1 MKIHITSFVRRQTP
15 ASAFSHWT
23 LSDEELLLQVLANL
37 DKANPGYRDGVI
49 LVPVDPAG
57 FHSGIV
63 MLKEGDRMVGEYKA
77 RREGETPRKSN
88 YALNGEKIPAKSVY
102 VVLYRHDVLA
112 EKNEHE
118 TDADYEIVSV
128 NASPSDEEAPIP
140 TGALIANHLGLS
152 GGTDTKMT
160 DTEFV
165 ALLRKS
171 MEFWQDKALA
181 APEHLKK
188 YRWEE

>member
-23 LSDEELLLQVLANL
+23 LSDEELLQRVEANIG
-37 DKANPGYRDGVI
+37 KATHGYRDGVI
-49 LVPVDPAG
+49 LVTVDPAG
-57 FHSGIV
+57 FYSGIV

-88 YALNGEKIPAKSVY
+88 YALGEKIPAKSVY

-128 NASPSDEEAPIP
+128 NASPADEEAPIP
-140 TGALIANHLGLS
+140 TGALIANHLGLN
-152 GGTDTKMT
+152 GGTNTNLTSDQ
-160 DTEFV
+160 FV
-165 ALLRKS
+165 ELLRQS
-171 MEFWQDKALA
+171 VLFWKDKALA
-181 APEHLKK
+181 APEHLKG
-188 YRWEE
+188 WEDNP